1 LLQTKGEVAFD
12 WTVTE
17 RSKFFFCLIRPRN
30 LAQFAALCLSF
41 SAYRRQRVAN
51 APTPRGAKP
60 GWKFAAHQLVIV
72 PCRWPKARALSV
84 VEGERQ
90 SRESNDPEKAKPDPF
105 GWLLIAER

>member
-1 LLQTKGEVAFD
+1 
-12 WTVTE
+12 
-17 RSKFFFCLIRPRN
+17 
-30 LAQFAALCLSF
+30 LA
-41 SAYRRQRVAN
+41 
-51 APTPRGAKP
+51 

-72 PCRWPKARALSV
+72 PCRWPKARALSA